1 MGTSVGGAECARTPA
16 CSESGCGCGCQSP
29 WPSIDPL
36 DGHCSR
42 KTRTQQEQRT
52 LGLRFSEP
60 GDVLEGDGPRPYMG
74 LMSNESNFS
83 KKRASTRHAPQI
95 IPTRSRRLG
104 YVIPP
109 KHTIGVLV
117 APTPLDRSPP
127 LAAVTSAFSLTVAS
141 GK

>member
-1 MGTSVGGAECARTPA
+1 MFSKAMVQDPTRLANVRRCGGIQHMGS
-16 CSESGCGCGCQSP
+16 
-29 WPSIDPL
+29 
-36 DGHCSR
+36 
-42 KTRTQQEQRT
+42 
-52 LGLRFSEP
+52 
-60 GDVLEGDGPRPYMG
+60 
-74 LMSNESNFS
+74 MSNESNFS

-127 LAAVTSAFSLTVAS
+127 LAAVASAFSFTVAS